1 MLGGEDDI
9 AVVRSLDCGGGSDKW
24 ESGFVEPEETG
35 NSKEMGRFGVTASE
49 LVPTNEWLLIL
60 EMRVLPG

>member
-9 AVVRSLDCGGGSDKW
+9 AVVRSLDCGGGSNKW

-35 NSKEMGRFGVTASE
+35 KSKEIGRLGITLSR
-49 LVPTNEWLLIL
+49 TSSD
-60 EMRVLPG
+60 